1 MHIWVREAI
10 DCMKYIFFL
19 AIIVSLFII
28 IYKPSIPSENK
39 ESKEFHRLGTVLTEC
54 QGIDPPKEL
63 DKKKYYDYCKCVKNP
78 VDARNKEEK
87 EKSCIEDLRSP
98 N

>member
-1 MHIWVREAI
+1 
-10 DCMKYIFFL
+10 MKYIFFL
-19 AIIVSLFII
+19 AIIVSLLII

-54 QGIDPPKEL
+54 QGIDLPKEL
-63 DKKKYYDYCKCVKNP
+63 DKRKYYDYCKCVKNP

>member
-1 MHIWVREAI
+1 
-10 DCMKYIFFL
+10 MKYIFFL
-19 AIIVSLFII
+19 AIIVSLLII

-39 ESKEFHRLGTVLTEC
+39 ESKEFHRLGSVLTEC
-54 QGIDPPKEL
+54 QGIDSPKEL

-87 EKSCIEDLRSP
+87 EKSCIEGLRSW